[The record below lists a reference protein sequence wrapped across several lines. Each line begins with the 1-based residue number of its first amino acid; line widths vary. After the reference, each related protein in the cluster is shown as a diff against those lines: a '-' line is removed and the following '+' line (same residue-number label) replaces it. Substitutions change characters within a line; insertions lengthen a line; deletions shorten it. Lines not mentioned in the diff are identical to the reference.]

1 MVWSPTKD
9 VRREVAKEDLGMNPT
24 RKKEKRTTRK
34 TWSNNIKKAMAA
46 RDLDEQDIQDRS
58 RWRRGCEKR
67 PQRM

>member
-9 VRREVAKEDLGMNPT
+9 VRREVAKENLEMDPT
-24 RKKEKRTTRK
+24 RKKEKRTTTR
-34 TWSNNIKKAMAA
+34 TWSNNIKEAMAA

-67 PQRM
+67 LQRM

>member
-1 MVWSPTKD
+1 MV
-9 VRREVAKEDLGMNPT
+9 
-24 RKKEKRTTRK
+24 
-34 TWSNNIKKAMAA
+34 A